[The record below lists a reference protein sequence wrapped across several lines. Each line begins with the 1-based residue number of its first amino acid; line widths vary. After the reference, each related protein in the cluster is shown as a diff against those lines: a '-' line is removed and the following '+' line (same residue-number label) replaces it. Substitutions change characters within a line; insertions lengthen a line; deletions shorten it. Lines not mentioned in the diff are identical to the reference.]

1 MASLRASAQSIA
13 AYRSSSSQPLTP
25 RTWPSELVAVSVRNP
40 RAVAS
45 LEPGPIT
52 CAISIADTRS
62 RLREGVASMSSGQA
76 ESLRGA
82 QHRRDMPVRQAAGDL
97 KRLG

>member
-25 RTWPSELVAVSVRNP
+25 RTWPSELVAVWVRNP
-40 RAVAS
+40 RAQLGAGADHLRDQHCGHQITVARGRGID
-45 LEPGPIT
+45 E
-52 CAISIADTRS
+52 
-62 RLREGVASMSSGQA
+62 LRQA